1 MILED
6 GTVPQFARRSLPE
19 ETVFPRTIDGP
30 SLYQRSH
37 VVNCITD
44 ISGSGF
50 EKCRPEIRNLIFK
63 TLTESSL
70 WQVWPKGF
78 GLT

>member
-1 MILED
+1 MILGD
-6 GTVPQFARRSLPE
+6 GIVPHFARRSLQE
-19 ETVFPRTIDGP
+19 ETVSPRTIVGP

-37 VVNCITD
+37 VVNSVFD
-44 ISGSGF
+44 IPGSGF
-50 EKCRPEIRNLIFK
+50 PTGRPELLKLVFK
-63 TLTESSL
+63 ILTESSL